1 MGTDDLAVSEP
12 HWLQLAGDHQA
23 AADAWDRLSE
33 PYDRALALVDTGD
46 PDAVRQGLDQL
57 DRLGADAV
65 AAKLRRDLRRRG
77 MTVVPARRRTSTRN
91 NPSGLTVREVEVLRL
106 LDEGLTNAE
115 VAARLYISPKTADH
129 HIQNFYTKI
138 DVSTRAAAALWA
150 MQHEMVR

>member
-1 MGTDDLAVSEP
+1 MVPPPPTSRPSWSAS
-12 HWLQLAGDHQA
+12 
-23 AADAWDRLSE
+23 
-33 PYDRALALVDTGD
+33 ALVDTGD
-46 PDAVRQGLDQL
+46 KDAVRQGLDQL

-77 MTVVPARRRTSTRN
+77 VTVVPARRRTSTRS

-129 HIQNFYTKI
+129 H
-138 DVSTRAAAALWA
+138 VSSILSKLQVTNRIHAARAGRQLGLLD
-150 MQHEMVR
+150 